1 MVAVHAIIVGMYL
14 RTTRRRNKDGSV
26 VRYYALAENVRH
38 PEKGHVEAR
47 VVHSFGR
54 ADRLDRAA
62 LERLVRSIRRVLDD
76 ADGGAPMP
84 APAADREGRAGAIEI
99 EAGFALGVV
108 HVVEQL
114 WDRLGIGRAIAARL
128 AAQGLQ
134 APHGAALLAMAA
146 QRLDRPGSKLACH
159 ERWLERVW
167 LPAAEGLA
175 LDQLY
180 RALDVL
186 AEHGD
191 AIEEAVFWQSVD
203 LFKLDVDLV
212 FYDATT
218 AWFECDDGDT
228 AGHAWRGLSFAPLR
242 KRGHSKEGRDNDP
255 QVIVALAVTRDGMP
269 VRSWVLPGDTA
280 DVTTVERIKDDLRRM
295 RLGRAL
301 FVGDAGLYAKANL
314 AELSRGAGR
323 YILATPIGRVKEIRD
338 EVLRRP
344 GRYAEVAPN
353 LRAKEVIIGRGE
365 RRRRYILCLNAE
377 EAARQRHHR
386 EEILEV
392 LRVELDALRADHPK
406 AACRLVASKR
416 FGPYL
421 SQDDQGR
428 PYIDRA
434 KVRRAEQLDGKFVL
448 TTNDDTLS
456 AADIALGYKGMWII
470 EACFRKMK
478 TTGLGIRPMFHWTP
492 RRIVAH
498 VKLCVLALMIQR
510 AAEIAAEAPWSRLV
524 DVLGR
529 LQAVRY
535 TAEGATIVQASRIT
549 PELAAILNKLDVPR
563 PKPILAVG

>member
-1 MVAVHAIIVGMYL
+1 MYI
-14 RTTRRRNKDGSV
+14 RTTQRRNKDGSI

-38 PEKGHVEAR
+38 PERGHVEAK

-62 LERLVRSIRRVLDD
+62 LERLVRSIRRVLD
-76 ADGGAPMP
+76 ADGS
-84 APAADREGRAGAIEI
+84 APAADATGRERAIEI
-99 EAGFALGVV
+99 EASFDLGVV
-108 HVVEQL
+108 HVVAEL
-114 WDRLGIGRAIAARL
+114 WARLGIGQAIAARL
-128 AAQGLQ
+128 AADDRR
-134 APHGAALLAMAA
+134 APHEAALLAMTA
-146 QRLDRPGSKLACH
+146 QRLARPGSKLDCH
-159 ERWLERVW
+159 ERWLEGVW
-167 LPAAEGLA
+167 LPPARDLA

-180 RALDVL
+180 RALDIL

-191 AIEEAVFWQSVD
+191 TIEEEVFWYGAD

-218 AWFECDDGDT
+218 AWFECDDEDV
-228 AGHAWRGLSFAPLR
+228 APESWRGLTFAPLR

-255 QVIVALAVTRDGMP
+255 QVIIALAVTRDGIP

-280 DVTTVERIKDDLRRM
+280 DVSTVERIKEDLRQM

-323 YILATPIGRVKEIRD
+323 YILATPIGRVKEIKD
-338 EVLRRP
+338 EVLSRP
-344 GRYAEVAPN
+344 GRYAEITPN
-353 LRAKEVIIGRGE
+353 LRAKEVIVGRGE

-377 EAARQRHHR
+377 EAARERRHR
-386 EEILEV
+386 DEILDL
-392 LRVELDALRADHPK
+392 LRLELDRLASDHPK

-421 SQDDQGR
+421 SLDAEGR
-428 PYIDRA
+428 LFIDRA

-456 AADIALGYKGMWII
+456 AADIALGYKGMWVI
-470 EACFRKMK
+470 EACFRKLK

-510 AAEIAAEAPWSRLV
+510 AAEIATGVPWSQLV
-524 DVLGR
+524 DALER
-529 LQAVRY
+529 LKAVRY
-535 TAEGATIVQASRIT
+535 TAEGEAIVQASRIT
-549 PELAAILNKLDVPR
+549 PELAAILKKLDIST

>member
-1 MVAVHAIIVGMYL
+1 M
-14 RTTRRRNKDGSV
+14 
-26 VRYYALAENVRH
+26 VRYYAPAENVRH
-38 PEKGHVEAR
+38 PEKGHVVAK

-54 ADRLDRAA
+54 TDRLDRAA
-62 LERLVRSIRRVLDD
+62 LERLVRSIRRVLD
-76 ADGGAPMP
+76 ADGGAP
-84 APAADREGRAGAIEI
+84 APAADQEGREGAIEI
-99 EAGFALGVV
+99 DASFELGVV
-108 HVVEQL
+108 HVVERL
-114 WDRLGIGRAIAARL
+114 WGRLGIGRAIAARL

-134 APHGAALLAMAA
+134 APHEAALLAMAA
-146 QRLDRPGSKLACH
+146 QRLARPGSKLGCH
-159 ERWLERVW
+159 ERWLDRVW
-167 LPAAEGLA
+167 LPAARGLA

-191 AIEEAVFWQSVD
+191 AIEAEVFWHGVD
-203 LFKLDVDLV
+203 LFRLDVDLV

-218 AWFECDDGDT
+218 AWFECDDEDL
-228 AGHAWRGLSFAPLR
+228 AGQEWRGLSFAPLR
-242 KRGHSKEGRDNDP
+242 KRGHSKEGRDHDP
-255 QVIVALAVTRDGMP
+255 QVIIALAVTRDGMP

-280 DVTTVERIKDDLRRM
+280 DVTAVARIKEDLRQM

-314 AELSRGAGR
+314 AELSKGAGR

-338 EVLRRP
+338 EVLSRP
-344 GRYAEVAPN
+344 GRYAEITPN
-353 LRAKEVIIGRGE
+353 LRAKEVVIGEGE

-377 EAARQRHHR
+377 EAERAKRHR
-386 EEILEV
+386 EEILEL
-392 LRVELDALRADHPK
+392 LRLELERLASDHPK
-406 AACRLVASKR
+406 AACRLVASQR

-448 TTNDDTLS
+448 TTNDDSLS
-456 AADIALGYKGMWII
+456 AADIALGYKGMWVI

-492 RRIVAH
+492 KRIVAH

-510 AAEIAAEAPWSRLV
+510 AAELAAEAPWSRLA

-529 LQAVRY
+529 LKAVRY

-549 PELAAILNKLDVPR
+549 PELAAILKKLDIPG